1 MKVTVE
7 NGENQ
12 QVTLTIEVEAA
23 EVNKAV
29 DQACKRLANRVSIPG
44 FRKGKAPRMI
54 VERHVGKD
62 AVLQEAFDIVAPK
75 ALSKA
80 FDEQKIDP
88 VTRPSVD
95 IETLEEGK
103 DLVFKATVTPRPEVK
118 LGDYKGLNVP
128 KNEVNITDEDVEK
141 QLKTFQDRQGKLVDA
156 PEGAEVKDGD
166 FTTLDFKGFVDGEAF
181 DGGEGKDYP
190 LQIGSN
196 SFIPGFEDQLVGAKI
211 GEERDVNVKFPEEY
225 QAEELAGKDAT
236 FKIKLHEVQYKELPE
251 LDDDFAK
258 DVSEYD
264 TLDELKDSIRKGIE
278 TNHEKQAD
286 QKVENDLIDQVVG
299 GMKAEIPDA
308 MIESRI
314 EELVQDFQYRISQQG
329 LKLEQYLQYM
339 GMTME
344 QFKEQFREQAD
355 KQVKMR
361 LAMEA
366 VVAKESIEATEEEF
380 EAEIK
385 RIADAY
391 QMEADKVKSLV
402 DAAAVKKD
410 LAVNKAID
418 FVKSKA
424 NIVAGAAE
432 EKKPAK
438 KTTRKTTKKAAAKQ
452 DEEPKEE
459 ENKGE

>member
-29 DQACKRLANRVSIPG
+29 EQACKRLANRVSIPG

-225 QAEELAGKDAT
+225 HAKELAGKDAT
-236 FKIKLHEVQYKELPE
+236 FKCTIRSIKTKELPAIDDE
-251 LDDDFAK
+251 LAK
-258 DVSEYD
+258 KVSKFE
-264 TLDELKDSIRKGIE
+264 TLDELKADIRKNLE
-278 TNHEKQAD
+278 ENAERTAEND
-286 QKVENDLIDQVVG
+286 QKSAAIEMATNNITVDIPAVMIDNRVT
-299 GMKAEIPDA
+299 A
-308 MIESRI
+308 MIQEMAMRL
-314 EELVQDFQYRISQQG
+314 EQQG
-329 LKLEQYLQYM
+329 MKLEQYLQYA
-339 GMTME
+339 GTDIAKLRE
-344 QFKEQFREQAD
+344 QYRETAEKNVKTDLMLEEVAKAEDIKVEAKDLDEEVAAMAAAYGATPQQVQKIIKEQGRIGD
-355 KQVKMR
+355 
-361 LAMEA
+361 LAA
-366 VVAKESIEATEEEF
+366 SVLRKKTAQFI
-380 EAEIK
+380 IDN
-385 RIADAY
+385 IA
-391 QMEADKVKSLV
+391 
-402 DAAAVKKD
+402 KKD
-410 LAVNKAID
+410 
-418 FVKSKA
+418 
-424 NIVAGAAE
+424 
-432 EKKPAK
+432 P
-438 KTTRKTTKKAAAKQ
+438 
-452 DEEPKEE
+452 
-459 ENKGE
+459 

>member
-95 IETLEEGK
+95 IETLEEGT

-128 KNEVNITDEDVEK
+128 KNEVNIMDEDVEK

-225 QAEELAGKDAT
+225 HAKELAGKDAT
-236 FKIKLHEVQYKELPE
+236 FKCTIRSIKTKELPAIDDE
-251 LDDDFAK
+251 LAK
-258 DVSEYD
+258 KVSKFE
-264 TLDELKDSIRKGIE
+264 TLDELKADIRKNLE
-278 TNHEKQAD
+278 ENAERTAEND
-286 QKVENDLIDQVVG
+286 QKSAAIEMATNNITVDIPAVMIDNRVT
-299 GMKAEIPDA
+299 A
-308 MIESRI
+308 MIQEMAMRL
-314 EELVQDFQYRISQQG
+314 EQQG
-329 LKLEQYLQYM
+329 MKLEQYLQYA
-339 GMTME
+339 GTDIAKLRE
-344 QFKEQFREQAD
+344 QYRETAEKNVKTDLMLEEVAKAEDINVEAKDLDEEVAAMAAAYGATPQQVQKIIKEQG
-355 KQVKMR
+355 
-361 LAMEA
+361 
-366 VVAKESIEATEEEF
+366 
-380 EAEIK
+380 
-385 RIADAY
+385 RIG
-391 QMEADKVKSLV
+391 
-402 DAAAVKKD
+402 D
-410 LAVNKAID
+410 LAASVLR
-418 FVKSKA
+418 
-424 NIVAGAAE
+424 
-432 EKKPAK
+432 K
-438 KTTRKTTKKAAAKQ
+438 KTAQFIIDNIAK
-452 DEEPKEE
+452 
-459 ENKGE
+459 

>member
-29 DQACKRLANRVSIPG
+29 EQACKRLANRVSIPG

-225 QAEELAGKDAT
+225 HAKELAGKDAT
-236 FKIKLHEVQYKELPE
+236 FKCTIRSIKTKELPAIDDE
-251 LDDDFAK
+251 LAK
-258 DVSEYD
+258 KVSKFE
-264 TLDELKDSIRKGIE
+264 TLDELKADIRKNLE
-278 TNHEKQAD
+278 ENAERTSEND
-286 QKVENDLIDQVVG
+286 QKSAAIEMATNNITVDIPAVMIDNRVT
-299 GMKAEIPDA
+299 A
-308 MIESRI
+308 MIQEMAMRL
-314 EELVQDFQYRISQQG
+314 EQQG
-329 LKLEQYLQYM
+329 MKLEQYLQYA
-339 GMTME
+339 GTDIAKLRE
-344 QFKEQFREQAD
+344 QYRETAEKNVKTDLMLEEVAKAEDIKVEAKDLDEEVAAMAAAYGATPQQVQKIIKEQG
-355 KQVKMR
+355 
-361 LAMEA
+361 
-366 VVAKESIEATEEEF
+366 
-380 EAEIK
+380 
-385 RIADAY
+385 RIG
-391 QMEADKVKSLV
+391 
-402 DAAAVKKD
+402 D
-410 LAVNKAID
+410 LAASVLR
-418 FVKSKA
+418 
-424 NIVAGAAE
+424 
-432 EKKPAK
+432 K
-438 KTTRKTTKKAAAKQ
+438 KTAQFIIDNIAK
-452 DEEPKEE
+452 
-459 ENKGE
+459 

>member
-29 DQACKRLANRVSIPG
+29 EQACKRLANRVSIPG

-166 FTTLDFKGFVDGEAF
+166 FTPLDFKGFVDGEAF

-225 QAEELAGKDAT
+225 HAKELAGKDAT
-236 FKIKLHEVQYKELPE
+236 FKCTIRSIKTKELPAIDDE
-251 LDDDFAK
+251 LAK
-258 DVSEYD
+258 KVSKFE
-264 TLDELKDSIRKGIE
+264 TLDELKADIRKNLE
-278 TNHEKQAD
+278 ENAERTAEND
-286 QKVENDLIDQVVG
+286 QKSAAIEMATNNITVDIPAVMIDNRVT
-299 GMKAEIPDA
+299 A
-308 MIESRI
+308 MIQEMAMRL
-314 EELVQDFQYRISQQG
+314 EQQG
-329 LKLEQYLQYM
+329 MKLEQYLQYA
-339 GMTME
+339 GTDIAKLRE
-344 QFKEQFREQAD
+344 QYRETAEKNVKTDLMLEEVAKAEDIKVEAKDLDEEVAAMAAAYGATPQQVQKIIKEQG
-355 KQVKMR
+355 
-361 LAMEA
+361 
-366 VVAKESIEATEEEF
+366 
-380 EAEIK
+380 
-385 RIADAY
+385 RIG
-391 QMEADKVKSLV
+391 
-402 DAAAVKKD
+402 D
-410 LAVNKAID
+410 LAASVLR
-418 FVKSKA
+418 
-424 NIVAGAAE
+424 
-432 EKKPAK
+432 K
-438 KTTRKTTKKAAAKQ
+438 KTAQFIIDNIAK
-452 DEEPKEE
+452 
-459 ENKGE
+459 

>member
-128 KNEVNITDEDVEK
+128 KNEVSITDEDVEK

-225 QAEELAGKDAT
+225 HAKELAGKDAT
-236 FKIKLHEVQYKELPE
+236 FKCTIRSIKTKELPAIDDE
-251 LDDDFAK
+251 LAK
-258 DVSEYD
+258 KVSKFE
-264 TLDELKDSIRKGIE
+264 TLDELTADIRKNLE
-278 TNHEKQAD
+278 ENAERTAEND
-286 QKVENDLIDQVVG
+286 QKSAAIEMATNNITVDIPAVMIDNRVT
-299 GMKAEIPDA
+299 A
-308 MIESRI
+308 MIQEMAMRL
-314 EELVQDFQYRISQQG
+314 EQQG
-329 LKLEQYLQYM
+329 MKLEQYLQYA
-339 GMTME
+339 GTDIAKLRE
-344 QFKEQFREQAD
+344 QYRETAEKNVKTDLMLEEVAKAEDIKVEAKDLDEEVAAMAAAYGATPQQVQKIIKEQG
-355 KQVKMR
+355 
-361 LAMEA
+361 
-366 VVAKESIEATEEEF
+366 
-380 EAEIK
+380 
-385 RIADAY
+385 RIG
-391 QMEADKVKSLV
+391 
-402 DAAAVKKD
+402 D
-410 LAVNKAID
+410 LAASVLR
-418 FVKSKA
+418 
-424 NIVAGAAE
+424 
-432 EKKPAK
+432 K
-438 KTTRKTTKKAAAKQ
+438 KTAQFIIDNIAK
-452 DEEPKEE
+452 
-459 ENKGE
+459 

>member
-12 QVTLTIEVEAA
+12 QVSLTIEVEAA

-29 DQACKRLANRVSIPG
+29 EQACKRLANRVSIPG

-225 QAEELAGKDAT
+225 HAKELAGKDAT
-236 FKIKLHEVQYKELPE
+236 FKCTIRSIKTKELPAIDDE
-251 LDDDFAK
+251 LAK
-258 DVSEYD
+258 KVSKFE
-264 TLDELKDSIRKGIE
+264 TLDELKADIRKNLE
-278 TNHEKQAD
+278 ENAERTAEND
-286 QKVENDLIDQVVG
+286 QKSAAIEMAANNITVDIPAVMIDNRVT
-299 GMKAEIPDA
+299 A
-308 MIESRI
+308 MIQEMAMRL
-314 EELVQDFQYRISQQG
+314 EQQG
-329 LKLEQYLQYM
+329 MKLEQYLQYA
-339 GMTME
+339 GTDIAKLRE
-344 QFKEQFREQAD
+344 QYRETAEKNVKTDLMLEEVAKAEDIKVEAKDLDEEVAAMAAAYGATPQQVQKIIKEQG
-355 KQVKMR
+355 
-361 LAMEA
+361 
-366 VVAKESIEATEEEF
+366 
-380 EAEIK
+380 
-385 RIADAY
+385 RIG
-391 QMEADKVKSLV
+391 
-402 DAAAVKKD
+402 D
-410 LAVNKAID
+410 LAASVLR
-418 FVKSKA
+418 
-424 NIVAGAAE
+424 
-432 EKKPAK
+432 K
-438 KTTRKTTKKAAAKQ
+438 KTAQFIIDNIAK
-452 DEEPKEE
+452 
-459 ENKGE
+459 

>member
-128 KNEVNITDEDVEK
+128 KNEVSITDEDVEK

-225 QAEELAGKDAT
+225 HAKELAGKDAT
-236 FKIKLHEVQYKELPE
+236 FKCTIRSIKTKELPAIDDE
-251 LDDDFAK
+251 LAK
-258 DVSEYD
+258 KVSQFE
-264 TLDELKDSIRKGIE
+264 TLDELKADIRKNLE
-278 TNHEKQAD
+278 ENAERTAEND
-286 QKVENDLIDQVVG
+286 QKSAAIEMATNNITVDIPAVMIDNRVT
-299 GMKAEIPDA
+299 A
-308 MIESRI
+308 MIQEMAMRL
-314 EELVQDFQYRISQQG
+314 EQQG
-329 LKLEQYLQYM
+329 MKLEQYLQYA
-339 GMTME
+339 GTDIAKLRE
-344 QFKEQFREQAD
+344 QYRETAEKNVKTDLMLEEVAKAEDIKVEAKDLDEEVAAMAAAYGATPQQVQKIIKEQG
-355 KQVKMR
+355 
-361 LAMEA
+361 
-366 VVAKESIEATEEEF
+366 
-380 EAEIK
+380 
-385 RIADAY
+385 RIG
-391 QMEADKVKSLV
+391 
-402 DAAAVKKD
+402 D
-410 LAVNKAID
+410 LAASVLR
-418 FVKSKA
+418 
-424 NIVAGAAE
+424 
-432 EKKPAK
+432 K
-438 KTTRKTTKKAAAKQ
+438 KTAQFIIDNIAK
-452 DEEPKEE
+452 
-459 ENKGE
+459 

>member
-128 KNEVNITDEDVEK
+128 KNEVSITDEDVEK

-225 QAEELAGKDAT
+225 HAKELAGKDAT
-236 FKIKLHEVQYKELPE
+236 FKCTIRSIKTKELPAI
-251 LDDDFAK
+251 DDALAK
-258 DVSEYD
+258 KVSKFE
-264 TLDELKDSIRKGIE
+264 TLDELKADIRKNLE
-278 TNHEKQAD
+278 ENAERTAEND
-286 QKVENDLIDQVVG
+286 QKSAAIEMATNNITVDIPAVMIDNRVT
-299 GMKAEIPDA
+299 A
-308 MIESRI
+308 MIQEMAMRL
-314 EELVQDFQYRISQQG
+314 EQQG
-329 LKLEQYLQYM
+329 MKLEQYLQYAGTDIAKLREQYRETAEKNVKTDLM
-339 GMTME
+339 LEEVAKAEDIKVEAKDLDEEVATMAAAYGATP
-344 QFKEQFREQAD
+344 QQVQKIIKEQG
-355 KQVKMR
+355 
-361 LAMEA
+361 
-366 VVAKESIEATEEEF
+366 
-380 EAEIK
+380 
-385 RIADAY
+385 RIG
-391 QMEADKVKSLV
+391 
-402 DAAAVKKD
+402 D
-410 LAVNKAID
+410 LAASVLR
-418 FVKSKA
+418 
-424 NIVAGAAE
+424 
-432 EKKPAK
+432 K
-438 KTTRKTTKKAAAKQ
+438 KTAQFIIDNIAK
-452 DEEPKEE
+452 
-459 ENKGE
+459 

>member
-80 FDEQKIDP
+80 FDEQKIDT

-225 QAEELAGKDAT
+225 HAKELAGKDAT
-236 FKIKLHEVQYKELPE
+236 FKCTIRSIKTKELPAIDDE
-251 LDDDFAK
+251 LAK
-258 DVSEYD
+258 KVSKFE
-264 TLDELKDSIRKGIE
+264 TLDELKADIRKNLE
-278 TNHEKQAD
+278 ENAERTAEND
-286 QKVENDLIDQVVG
+286 QKSAAIEMATNNITVDIPAVMIDNRVT
-299 GMKAEIPDA
+299 A
-308 MIESRI
+308 MIQEMAMRL
-314 EELVQDFQYRISQQG
+314 EQQG
-329 LKLEQYLQYM
+329 MKLEQYLQYA
-339 GMTME
+339 GTDIAKLRE
-344 QFKEQFREQAD
+344 QYRETAEKNVKTDLMLEEVAKAEDIKVEAKDLDEEVAAMAAAYGATPQQVQKIIKEQG
-355 KQVKMR
+355 
-361 LAMEA
+361 
-366 VVAKESIEATEEEF
+366 
-380 EAEIK
+380 
-385 RIADAY
+385 RIG
-391 QMEADKVKSLV
+391 
-402 DAAAVKKD
+402 D
-410 LAVNKAID
+410 LAASVLR
-418 FVKSKA
+418 
-424 NIVAGAAE
+424 
-432 EKKPAK
+432 K
-438 KTTRKTTKKAAAKQ
+438 KTAQFIIDNIAK
-452 DEEPKEE
+452 
-459 ENKGE
+459 

>member
-128 KNEVNITDEDVEK
+128 KNEVNIMDEDVEK

-225 QAEELAGKDAT
+225 HAKELAGKDAT
-236 FKIKLHEVQYKELPE
+236 FKCTIRSIKTKELPAIDDE
-251 LDDDFAK
+251 LAK
-258 DVSEYD
+258 KVSKFE
-264 TLDELKDSIRKGIE
+264 TLDELKADIRKNLE
-278 TNHEKQAD
+278 ENAERTAEND
-286 QKVENDLIDQVVG
+286 QKSAAIEMATNNITVDIPAVMIDNRVT
-299 GMKAEIPDA
+299 A
-308 MIESRI
+308 MIQEMAMRL
-314 EELVQDFQYRISQQG
+314 EQQG
-329 LKLEQYLQYM
+329 MKLEQYLQYA
-339 GMTME
+339 GTDIAKLRE
-344 QFKEQFREQAD
+344 QYRETAEKNVKTDLMLEEVAKAEDIKVEAKDLDEEVAAMAAAYGATPQQVQKIIKEQG
-355 KQVKMR
+355 
-361 LAMEA
+361 
-366 VVAKESIEATEEEF
+366 
-380 EAEIK
+380 
-385 RIADAY
+385 RIG
-391 QMEADKVKSLV
+391 
-402 DAAAVKKD
+402 D
-410 LAVNKAID
+410 LAASVLR
-418 FVKSKA
+418 
-424 NIVAGAAE
+424 
-432 EKKPAK
+432 K
-438 KTTRKTTKKAAAKQ
+438 KTAQFIIDNIAK
-452 DEEPKEE
+452 
-459 ENKGE
+459 

>member
-44 FRKGKAPRMI
+44 FRKDKAPRMI

-225 QAEELAGKDAT
+225 HAKELAGKDAT
-236 FKIKLHEVQYKELPE
+236 FKCTIRSIKTKELPAIDDE
-251 LDDDFAK
+251 LAK
-258 DVSEYD
+258 KVSKFE
-264 TLDELKDSIRKGIE
+264 TLDELKADIRKNLE
-278 TNHEKQAD
+278 ENAERTAEND
-286 QKVENDLIDQVVG
+286 QKSAAIEMATNNITVDIPAVMIDNRVT
-299 GMKAEIPDA
+299 A
-308 MIESRI
+308 MIQEMAMRL
-314 EELVQDFQYRISQQG
+314 EQQG
-329 LKLEQYLQYM
+329 MKLEQYLQYA
-339 GMTME
+339 GTDIAKLRE
-344 QFKEQFREQAD
+344 QYRETAEKNVKTDLMLEEVAKAEDIKVEAKDLDEEVAAMAAAYGATPQQVQKIIKEQG
-355 KQVKMR
+355 
-361 LAMEA
+361 
-366 VVAKESIEATEEEF
+366 
-380 EAEIK
+380 
-385 RIADAY
+385 RIG
-391 QMEADKVKSLV
+391 
-402 DAAAVKKD
+402 D
-410 LAVNKAID
+410 LAASVLR
-418 FVKSKA
+418 
-424 NIVAGAAE
+424 
-432 EKKPAK
+432 K
-438 KTTRKTTKKAAAKQ
+438 KTAQFIIDNIAK
-452 DEEPKEE
+452 
-459 ENKGE
+459 

>member
-29 DQACKRLANRVSIPG
+29 EQACKRLANRVSIPG
-44 FRKGKAPRMI
+44 FRKGKAPRII

-225 QAEELAGKDAT
+225 HAKELAGKDAT
-236 FKIKLHEVQYKELPE
+236 FKCTIRSIKTKELPAIDDE
-251 LDDDFAK
+251 LAK
-258 DVSEYD
+258 KVSKFE
-264 TLDELKDSIRKGIE
+264 TLDELKADIRKNLE
-278 TNHEKQAD
+278 ENAERTAEND
-286 QKVENDLIDQVVG
+286 QKSAAIEMAANNITVDIPAVMIDNRVT
-299 GMKAEIPDA
+299 A
-308 MIESRI
+308 MIQEMAMRL
-314 EELVQDFQYRISQQG
+314 EQQG
-329 LKLEQYLQYM
+329 MKLEQYLQYA
-339 GMTME
+339 GTDIAKLRE
-344 QFKEQFREQAD
+344 QYRETAEKNVKTDLMLEEVAKAEDIKVEAKDLDEEVAAMAAAYGATPQQVQKIIKEQG
-355 KQVKMR
+355 
-361 LAMEA
+361 
-366 VVAKESIEATEEEF
+366 
-380 EAEIK
+380 
-385 RIADAY
+385 RIG
-391 QMEADKVKSLV
+391 
-402 DAAAVKKD
+402 D
-410 LAVNKAID
+410 LAASVLR
-418 FVKSKA
+418 
-424 NIVAGAAE
+424 
-432 EKKPAK
+432 K
-438 KTTRKTTKKAAAKQ
+438 KTAQFIIDNIAK
-452 DEEPKEE
+452 
-459 ENKGE
+459 

>member
-128 KNEVNITDEDVEK
+128 KNEVSITDEDVEK

-166 FTTLDFKGFVDGEAF
+166 KVVVTAKFGKSSTLSVAASQLIVTFLSSTTASRLA
-181 DGGEGKDYP
+181 P
-190 LQIGSN
+190 RTGSVT
-196 SFIPGFEDQLVGAKI
+196 SEISLSILCDVSLPAGSVTVA
-211 GEERDVNVKFPEEY
+211 VNVTFPNLAAAGTSSTEKFPS
-225 QAEELAGKDAT
+225 ASTSTLKT
-236 FKIKLHEVQYKELPE
+236 SSPTVQE
-251 LDDDFAK
+251 
-258 DVSEYD
+258 
-264 TLDELKDSIRKGIE
+264 TL
-278 TNHEKQAD
+278 
-286 QKVENDLIDQVVG
+286 
-299 GMKAEIPDA
+299 
-308 MIESRI
+308 
-314 EELVQDFQYRISQQG
+314 
-329 LKLEQYLQYM
+329 
-339 GMTME
+339 
-344 QFKEQFREQAD
+344 
-355 KQVKMR
+355 
-361 LAMEA
+361 
-366 VVAKESIEATEEEF
+366 
-380 EAEIK
+380 
-385 RIADAY
+385 
-391 QMEADKVKSLV
+391 
-402 DAAAVKKD
+402 
-410 LAVNKAID
+410 
-418 FVKSKA
+418 
-424 NIVAGAAE
+424 
-432 EKKPAK
+432 
-438 KTTRKTTKKAAAKQ
+438 
-452 DEEPKEE
+452 
-459 ENKGE
+459 

>member
-29 DQACKRLANRVSIPG
+29 EQACKRLANRVSIPG

-190 LQIGSN
+190 LKIGSN

-225 QAEELAGKDAT
+225 HAKELAGKDAT
-236 FKIKLHEVQYKELPE
+236 FKCTIRSIKTKELPAIDDE
-251 LDDDFAK
+251 LAK
-258 DVSEYD
+258 KVSKFE
-264 TLDELKDSIRKGIE
+264 TLDELKADIRKNLE
-278 TNHEKQAD
+278 ENAERTAEND
-286 QKVENDLIDQVVG
+286 QKSAAIEMATNNITVDIPAVMIDNRVT
-299 GMKAEIPDA
+299 A
-308 MIESRI
+308 MIQEMAMRL
-314 EELVQDFQYRISQQG
+314 EQQG
-329 LKLEQYLQYM
+329 MKLEQYLQYA
-339 GMTME
+339 GTDIAKLRE
-344 QFKEQFREQAD
+344 QYRETAEKNVKTDLMLEEVAKAENIKVEAKDLDEEVAAMAAAYGATPQQVQKIIKEQG
-355 KQVKMR
+355 
-361 LAMEA
+361 
-366 VVAKESIEATEEEF
+366 
-380 EAEIK
+380 
-385 RIADAY
+385 RIG
-391 QMEADKVKSLV
+391 
-402 DAAAVKKD
+402 D
-410 LAVNKAID
+410 LAASVLR
-418 FVKSKA
+418 
-424 NIVAGAAE
+424 
-432 EKKPAK
+432 K
-438 KTTRKTTKKAAAKQ
+438 KTAQFIIDNIAK
-452 DEEPKEE
+452 
-459 ENKGE
+459 

>member
-12 QVTLTIEVEAA
+12 QVTLKIEVEAA

-128 KNEVNITDEDVEK
+128 KNEVSITDEDVEK

-225 QAEELAGKDAT
+225 HAKELAGKDAT
-236 FKIKLHEVQYKELPE
+236 FKCTIRSIKTKELPAIDDE
-251 LDDDFAK
+251 LAK
-258 DVSEYD
+258 KVSKFE
-264 TLDELKDSIRKGIE
+264 TLDELKADIRKNLE
-278 TNHEKQAD
+278 ENAERTAEND
-286 QKVENDLIDQVVG
+286 QKSAAIEMATNNITVDIPAVMIDNRVT
-299 GMKAEIPDA
+299 A
-308 MIESRI
+308 MIQEMAMRL
-314 EELVQDFQYRISQQG
+314 EQQG
-329 LKLEQYLQYM
+329 MKLEQYLQYA
-339 GMTME
+339 GTDIAKLRE
-344 QFKEQFREQAD
+344 QYRETAEKNVKTDLMLEEVAKAEDIKVEAKDLDEEVAAMAAAYGATPQQVQKIIKEQG
-355 KQVKMR
+355 
-361 LAMEA
+361 
-366 VVAKESIEATEEEF
+366 
-380 EAEIK
+380 
-385 RIADAY
+385 RIG
-391 QMEADKVKSLV
+391 
-402 DAAAVKKD
+402 D
-410 LAVNKAID
+410 LAASVLR
-418 FVKSKA
+418 
-424 NIVAGAAE
+424 
-432 EKKPAK
+432 K
-438 KTTRKTTKKAAAKQ
+438 KTAQFIIDNIAK
-452 DEEPKEE
+452 
-459 ENKGE
+459 

>member
-29 DQACKRLANRVSIPG
+29 EQACKRLANRVSIPG

-103 DLVFKATVTPRPEVK
+103 ELVFKATVTPRPEVK

-225 QAEELAGKDAT
+225 HAKELAGKDAT
-236 FKIKLHEVQYKELPE
+236 FKCTIRSIKTKELPAIDDE
-251 LDDDFAK
+251 LAK
-258 DVSEYD
+258 KVSKFE
-264 TLDELKDSIRKGIE
+264 TLDELKADIRKNLE
-278 TNHEKQAD
+278 ENAERTAEND
-286 QKVENDLIDQVVG
+286 QKSAAIEMATNNITVDIPAVMIDNRVT
-299 GMKAEIPDA
+299 A
-308 MIESRI
+308 MIQEMAMRL
-314 EELVQDFQYRISQQG
+314 EQQG
-329 LKLEQYLQYM
+329 MKLEQYLQYA
-339 GMTME
+339 GTDIAKLRE
-344 QFKEQFREQAD
+344 QYRETAEKNVKTDLMLEEVAKAEDIKVEAKDLDEEVAAMAAAYGATPQQVQKIIKEQG
-355 KQVKMR
+355 
-361 LAMEA
+361 
-366 VVAKESIEATEEEF
+366 
-380 EAEIK
+380 
-385 RIADAY
+385 RIG
-391 QMEADKVKSLV
+391 
-402 DAAAVKKD
+402 D
-410 LAVNKAID
+410 LAASVLR
-418 FVKSKA
+418 
-424 NIVAGAAE
+424 
-432 EKKPAK
+432 K
-438 KTTRKTTKKAAAKQ
+438 KTAQFIIDNIAK
-452 DEEPKEE
+452 
-459 ENKGE
+459 

>member
-29 DQACKRLANRVSIPG
+29 EQACKRLANRVSIPG

-211 GEERDVNVKFPEEY
+211 SEERDVNVKFPEEY
-225 QAEELAGKDAT
+225 HAKELAGKDAT
-236 FKIKLHEVQYKELPE
+236 FKCTIRSIKTKELPAIDDE
-251 LDDDFAK
+251 LAK
-258 DVSEYD
+258 KVSKFE
-264 TLDELKDSIRKGIE
+264 TLDELKADIRKNLE
-278 TNHEKQAD
+278 ENAERTAEND
-286 QKVENDLIDQVVG
+286 QKSAAIEMATNNITVDIPAVMIDNRVT
-299 GMKAEIPDA
+299 A
-308 MIESRI
+308 MIQEMAMRL
-314 EELVQDFQYRISQQG
+314 EQQG
-329 LKLEQYLQYM
+329 MKLEQYLQYA
-339 GMTME
+339 GTDIAKLRE
-344 QFKEQFREQAD
+344 QYRETAEKNVKTDLMLEEVAKAEDIKVEAKDLDEEVAAMAAAYGATPQQVQKIIKEQG
-355 KQVKMR
+355 
-361 LAMEA
+361 
-366 VVAKESIEATEEEF
+366 
-380 EAEIK
+380 
-385 RIADAY
+385 RIG
-391 QMEADKVKSLV
+391 
-402 DAAAVKKD
+402 D
-410 LAVNKAID
+410 LAASVLR
-418 FVKSKA
+418 
-424 NIVAGAAE
+424 
-432 EKKPAK
+432 K
-438 KTTRKTTKKAAAKQ
+438 KTAQFIIDNIAK
-452 DEEPKEE
+452 
-459 ENKGE
+459 

>member
-128 KNEVNITDEDVEK
+128 KNEVSITDEDVEK

-211 GEERDVNVKFPEEY
+211 GEERDVNFKFPEEY
-225 QAEELAGKDAT
+225 HAKELAGKDAT
-236 FKIKLHEVQYKELPE
+236 FKCTIRSIKTKELPAIDDE
-251 LDDDFAK
+251 LAK
-258 DVSEYD
+258 KVSKFE
-264 TLDELKDSIRKGIE
+264 TLDELKADIRKNLE
-278 TNHEKQAD
+278 ENAERTAEND
-286 QKVENDLIDQVVG
+286 QKSAAIEMATNNITVDIPAVMIDNRVT
-299 GMKAEIPDA
+299 A
-308 MIESRI
+308 MIQEMAMRL
-314 EELVQDFQYRISQQG
+314 EQQG
-329 LKLEQYLQYM
+329 MKLEQYLQYA
-339 GMTME
+339 GTDIAKLRE
-344 QFKEQFREQAD
+344 QYRETAEKNVKTDLMLEEVAKAEDIKVEAKDLDEEVAAMAAAYGATPQQVQKIIKEQG
-355 KQVKMR
+355 
-361 LAMEA
+361 
-366 VVAKESIEATEEEF
+366 
-380 EAEIK
+380 
-385 RIADAY
+385 RIG
-391 QMEADKVKSLV
+391 
-402 DAAAVKKD
+402 D
-410 LAVNKAID
+410 LAASVLR
-418 FVKSKA
+418 
-424 NIVAGAAE
+424 
-432 EKKPAK
+432 K
-438 KTTRKTTKKAAAKQ
+438 KTAQFIIDNIAK
-452 DEEPKEE
+452 
-459 ENKGE
+459 